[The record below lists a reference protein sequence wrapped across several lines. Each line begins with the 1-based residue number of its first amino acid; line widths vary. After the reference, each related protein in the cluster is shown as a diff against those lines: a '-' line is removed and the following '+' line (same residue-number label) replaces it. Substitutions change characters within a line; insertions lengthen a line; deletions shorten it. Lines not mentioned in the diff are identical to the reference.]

1 MYKVLGNIYFNINFI
16 QSLFLTSTFAIVAL
30 PFRQLRAVENRSK
43 DVNCQKENAVNVSA
57 KKCGWNPVVF
67 FFVVFFFWKKV
78 NIWNFAFKE
87 HVCFASISV
96 CNHPR
101 LLSYGIAG
109 STNVTGDQVKKLDIL
124 SNDLVINM
132 IKSSFTSC
140 VLVSEENDSAII
152 IEPESRVGW
161 PLPPERADAEPW
173 VISATVID
181 EGGAWKLEPYW
192 KVYLICAS
200 EAVSFSLTS
209 FQIFLV
215 WESCDPLWGI

>member
-1 MYKVLGNIYFNINFI
+1 MWLK
-16 QSLFLTSTFAIVAL
+16 SS
-30 PFRQLRAVENRSK
+30 
-43 DVNCQKENAVNVSA
+43 
-57 KKCGWNPVVF
+57 WF
-67 FFVVFFFWKKV
+67 FFCVFFFWKKV

-173 VISATVID
+173 VISTTVID